1 MDTTDRV
8 LLIILTTLL
17 SVFFVLCIA
26 AVVIVIKLLKEVR
39 LVIAKAEDVV
49 DSVESATEVLRHTG
63 DRVAL
68 FKLIKTIF
76 KLAQKGRK

>member
-1 MDTTDRV
+1 MTTTDQV
-8 LLIILTTLL
+8 LLIILTSLL
-17 SVFFVLCIA
+17 SVFFILCIA
-26 AVVIVIKLLKEVR
+26 SVFVVIKLLGELRKIV
-39 LVIAKAEDVV
+39 AKAEDVV

-76 KLAQKGRK
+76 KLSQKRRK

>member
-8 LLIILTTLL
+8 LLIILTSLL
-17 SVFFVLCIA
+17 SVFFLLCITA
-26 AVVIVIKLLKEVR
+26 IVIVIKLLKEVR
-39 LVIAKAEDVV
+39 MVVAKAEDVV

-76 KLAQKGRK
+76 KLSQRGRK

>member
-1 MDTTDRV
+1 MDTTDRT

-17 SVFFVLCIA
+17 SVFFLLCIMA
-26 AVVIVIKLLKEVR
+26 IILVIKLLKEVR
-39 LVIAKAEDVV
+39 MVVAKAEDVV

-76 KLAQKGRK
+76 KLSQKGRK

>member
-8 LLIILTTLL
+8 LVIILTTLL
-17 SVFFVLCIA
+17 SVFFALCIA

-39 LVIAKAEDVV
+39 LVVAKAEDVV

-76 KLAQKGRK
+76 KLSQKGRK

>member
-39 LVIAKAEDVV
+39 MVIAKAEDVV

-76 KLAQKGRK
+76 KLSQKGRK

>member
-17 SVFFVLCIA
+17 SVFFILCIA
-26 AVVIVIKLLKEVR
+26 AIVLVIKLLKEVR
-39 LVIAKAEDVV
+39 MVVAKAEDVV

-76 KLAQKGRK
+76 KLSQKGRK